1 MTAFAKLRRLF
12 QLGRPPRLVIGAA
25 ILISLIEVGANL
37 LFPILTRDIID
48 ALPAADISPLAML
61 AEPRIL
67 LLLAVVLVGAGASSL
82 SGFLLA
88 RSAERI
94 ARALKRRLFVAL
106 LGKPVAFFDENESG
120 DLVSR
125 VTTDTQVIS
134 LIGTKYLAGLI
145 TGLLLLTGSAV
156 ILYLLDP
163 ALTLA
168 ILLIIGASFLVMAPS
183 LLKIIA
189 ITKEMNERRARI
201 SADVSRVFGEVR
213 LVKAM
218 SAEEAESARI
228 GQRLDDAYA
237 ANLRFARIEALLAPI
252 NGFALTGAMIAIF
265 TYGASRVAGG
275 AMTIGTLTVF
285 ILYIFNVVGPLIQ
298 ISAFLT
304 QLQTAL
310 GSSSHLHDFLEAEP
324 AVATPGDGQDQGPSA
339 LPGAGATIRFEQVEF
354 GYPGRPGIGLSID
367 ALEFPAGSKTAI
379 IGPSG
384 AGKTTLFS
392 LLERFYPLDS
402 GRILYGGQD
411 ISTLDVGQW
420 RRKIGYVSQAA
431 PLMNGTIA
439 ENILYGAEGPPDEDR
454 LRRAAEAG
462 HCTEFVSG
470 LELGF
475 DTLVG
480 EAGVLLS
487 GGQKQRIALARMFY
501 RNPEIVLLDEA
512 TANLDEANEAAVLDS
527 VATLIEGRTAIIITH
542 RMSTLSAVDRV
553 VVLERGVVADL
564 LSPEEVLRQRDRY
577 RRALAPSSDE
587 V

>member
-12 QLGRPPRLVIGAA
+12 RLGRPPRLVIAAA
-25 ILISLIEVGANL
+25 ILVSLIEVGTSL
-37 LFPILTRDIID
+37 LFPILTRGIID
-48 ALPAADISPLAML
+48 ALPAADTSPLAML

-67 LLLAVVLVGAGASSL
+67 LLLAVVLVGAGASGL
-82 SGFLLA
+82 SGYLLA

-94 ARALKRRLFVAL
+94 ARALKRCLFVAL
-106 LGKPVAFFDENESG
+106 LGKPVAFFDANESG

-125 VTTDTQVIS
+125 ITSDTQVIS
-134 LIGTKYLAGLI
+134 LIGTKYLAGLVN
-145 TGLLLLTGSAV
+145 GLLLLSGSAV

-168 ILLIIGASFLVMAPS
+168 ILVIIGLSFVVMAPS
-183 LLKIIA
+183 LFKIMA

-218 SAEEAESARI
+218 SAEQVESGRI

-237 ANLRFARIEALLAPI
+237 ANLRFARIEALLAPV

-304 QLQTAL
+304 QFQTAL
-310 GSSSHLHDFLEAEP
+310 GSSSHLHDFLEGEP
-324 AVATPGDGQDQGPSA
+324 ALQAPAHGAPAGAPS
-339 LPGAGATIRFEQVEF
+339 GNGATIRLEQVEF
-354 GYPGRPGIGLSID
+354 AYPGRPGIGLSIE

-392 LLERFYPLDS
+392 LLERFYPLDG
-402 GRILYGGQD
+402 GRILYGGKD
-411 ISTLDVGQW
+411 IAALDVGLW
-420 RRKIGYVSQAA
+420 RRKLGYVSQAA

-439 ENILYGAEGPPDEDR
+439 ENILYGAAGPHDELR
-454 LRRAAEAG
+454 LRASAEAG
-462 HCTEFVSG
+462 HCMDFVSG
-470 LELGF
+470 LERGF
-475 DTLVG
+475 ETLVG

-512 TANLDEANEAAVLDS
+512 TANLDEANEAAVLAS

-553 VVLERGVVADL
+553 VVLERGTVADVL
-564 LSPEEVLRQRDRY
+564 PPEEVLRQRERY